1 MPSPTSP
8 TMTVRDVDW
17 GVISMSRGRPR
28 RGERHAVSSA
38 SDRQDL
44 PKGWVEATLGEL
56 GDWRGGGTPRKSE
69 DQFWRDGTIPWVSPK
84 DMKVSVV
91 EDAQDKL
98 NETARQSPSFK
109 LASAGSVLIV
119 IRSGILQHSLPVAV
133 TVKEVA
139 FNQDLKALTPRQ
151 GVDPRYVALYLRAEA
166 QRFLNNAVKSGTT
179 VESVDMA
186 RLLAFPIRLAPTDE
200 QRRIVGKLEPLLAR
214 CALVRADLERVKRL
228 VSQQRR
234 AAQIAAFRDRLTG
247 ANRSDGRREPSRWST
262 VPLSSLIADGPS
274 NGLSPASVVGAS
286 GTLSLRLTATT
297 SGVLRLDE
305 AAVKRVNV
313 KPSSNSRY
321 WLHPGDLLVQR
332 ANALEHVGASAIFDG
347 PPQTYIYPDLMMR
360 IRIDDE
366 VTRRYVA
373 RYLNS
378 PAARRYFQNHAT
390 GSASTMPKI
399 TGRILKELPV
409 PFPPGEQMKAV
420 LANLDRL
427 SGRLDA
433 VMRDNQRCA
442 RLVDKLERALLRKAF
457 VGGLVDQRPDEL
469 PASQILSMPV
479 RDKSPQPSRGRTKMT
494 SRSSPRRD
502 NVRDYLDRRLEV
514 WPSGGL
520 AFDQVR
526 ADAPGSYEE
535 LKELIFELI
544 STNHLVQH
552 YDSRERKMKLVKPL

>member
-1 MPSPTSP
+1 M
-8 TMTVRDVDW
+8 VVCDVDW
-17 GVISMSRGRPR
+17 GVLSTLAGKLR
-28 RGERHAVSSA
+28 RGERYAVNSA
-38 SDRQDL
+38 SQRQDL
-44 PKGWVEATLGEL
+44 PEGWVEATLGEL

-98 NETARQSPSFK
+98 NEAARQSPSFK
-109 LASAGSVLIV
+109 LALAGSVLIV
-119 IRSGILQHSLPVAV
+119 TRSGILQHSLPVAV

-151 GVDPRYVALYLRAEA
+151 GIDARYVALYLRAVA
-166 QRFLNNAVKSGTT
+166 QRFLDTAVKSGTT
-179 VESVDMA
+179 VESVDMG
-186 RLLAFPIRLAPTDE
+186 RLLAFPVRLAPTDE
-200 QRRIVGKLEPLLAR
+200 QRRIVAKLEPLLAR

-234 AAQIAAFRDRLTG
+234 AAEIAAFRGRLAG
-247 ANRSDGRREPSRWST
+247 AKRSNGSREPSNWST
-262 VPLSSLIADGPS
+262 VPLSSLIAEGPA
-274 NGLSPASVVGAS
+274 NGLSPAGVMGAS

-313 KPSSNSRY
+313 TPPPNSRY
-321 WLHPGDLLVQR
+321 WLRPGDLLIQR

-366 VTRRYVA
+366 ITRRYVA

-378 PAARRYFQNHAT
+378 PAARRYFRDHAT

-409 PFPPGEQMKAV
+409 PLPPREQMKAV
-420 LANLDRL
+420 LAELDRL

-442 RLVDKLERALLRKAF
+442 NLVDKLEQALLRKAF
-457 VGGLVDQRPDEL
+457 DGDLVDQRPDEL

-479 RDKSPQPSRGRTKMT
+479 RDKIPQPRRGRTKMPN
-494 SRSSPRRD
+494 RSSAHLD
-502 NVRDYLDRRLEV
+502 NVREYLVRRLEV
-514 WPSGGL
+514 WPSSGL

-535 LKELIFELI
+535 LKDLIFELI
-544 STNHLVQH
+544 STNHLAQR
-552 YDSRERKMKLVKPL
+552 YDSRERKMKLVKIA